1 MNYKIIDG
9 EKVYGY
15 RWIILALMGLA
26 CIVVNGSTLVFA
38 GMAGILLNPTGPWA
52 FDAQQFMMLTSCS
65 YLTGFLFCMVTGTM
79 ADRMGI
85 KKVLVIGLA
94 ISAIGA
100 ILRIFWGGFAGMFV
114 TSVIFGFGLAALN
127 ANSAKIISLWFPG
140 KMISV
145 AMGIYLCCA
154 TVGCALA
161 VPLAGMATEPTP
173 VFVAVAVLSVIVAV
187 LWAVLYKKH
196 PDNEQRIVEPVMKH
210 LGVVVKSKNL
220 WVACLVIG
228 FVMAAG
234 AVNNGYL
241 VAALSGDPTVG
252 GKALDYTFA
261 TLTSSICNITCSVGG
276 IMFPL
281 IFSKTHNEK
290 WWLVGLCAAVIVGIG
305 IYWFML
311 DGIATAVGVM
321 IVSVLVAGSASA
333 VESTSGAASRHQPRA
348 HGRCRRPALH
358 HPERLRVPH
367 PVLRCRPDLRPE
379 LRSAQWR
386 SVCDSD
392 GACAD
397 FRPVPP
403 EARHGQ
409 SLIRSRGIWQVRQPL
424 PRSAYPPP
432 VRWEGQI
439 PRGRDFEIGVPPF
452 LLDRRRYV
460 LGVQPCLRKVQAA
473 EAEGRDVPLVR
484 RGHVLLQGGS
494 PVRGKPSLPQMRRGA
509 VRDGRA

>member
-196 PDNEQRIVEPVMKH
+196 PI
-210 LGVVVKSKNL
+210 
-220 WVACLVIG
+220 
-228 FVMAAG
+228 
-234 AVNNGYL
+234 
-241 VAALSGDPTVG
+241 
-252 GKALDYTFA
+252 
-261 TLTSSICNITCSVGG
+261 TSS
-276 IMFPL
+276 
-281 IFSKTHNEK
+281 
-290 WWLVGLCAAVIVGIG
+290 
-305 IYWFML
+305 
-311 DGIATAVGVM
+311 
-321 IVSVLVAGSASA
+321 AS
-333 VESTSGAASRHQPRA
+333 S
-348 HGRCRRPALH
+348 
-358 HPERLRVPH
+358 
-367 PVLRCRPDLRPE
+367 
-379 LRSAQWR
+379 
-386 SVCDSD
+386 
-392 GACAD
+392 
-397 FRPVPP
+397 
-403 EARHGQ
+403 
-409 SLIRSRGIWQVRQPL
+409 SLS
-424 PRSAYPPP
+424 
-432 VRWEGQI
+432 
-439 PRGRDFEIGVPPF
+439 
-452 LLDRRRYV
+452 
-460 LGVQPCLRKVQAA
+460 
-473 EAEGRDVPLVR
+473 
-484 RGHVLLQGGS
+484 
-494 PVRGKPSLPQMRRGA
+494 
-509 VRDGRA
+509 

>member
-38 GMAGILLNPTGPWA
+38 GMAGILLNPMGQWA

-173 VFVAVAVLSVIVAV
+173 VFVAVAVLSVIVVV
-187 LWAVLYKKH
+187 L
-196 PDNEQRIVEPVMKH
+196 
-210 LGVVVKSKNL
+210 
-220 WVACLVIG
+220 
-228 FVMAAG
+228 
-234 AVNNGYL
+234 
-241 VAALSGDPTVG
+241 
-252 GKALDYTFA
+252 
-261 TLTSSICNITCSVGG
+261 
-276 IMFPL
+276 
-281 IFSKTHNEK
+281 
-290 WWLVGLCAAVIVGIG
+290 
-305 IYWFML
+305 
-311 DGIATAVGVM
+311 
-321 IVSVLVAGSASA
+321 
-333 VESTSGAASRHQPRA
+333 
-348 HGRCRRPALH
+348 
-358 HPERLRVPH
+358 
-367 PVLRCRPDLRPE
+367 
-379 LRSAQWR
+379 
-386 SVCDSD
+386 
-392 GACAD
+392 
-397 FRPVPP
+397 
-403 EARHGQ
+403 
-409 SLIRSRGIWQVRQPL
+409 
-424 PRSAYPPP
+424 
-432 VRWEGQI
+432 
-439 PRGRDFEIGVPPF
+439 
-452 LLDRRRYV
+452 
-460 LGVQPCLRKVQAA
+460 
-473 EAEGRDVPLVR
+473 
-484 RGHVLLQGGS
+484 
-494 PVRGKPSLPQMRRGA
+494 
-509 VRDGRA
+509 

>member
-38 GMAGILLNPTGPWA
+38 GMAGILLNPMGQWA

-100 ILRIFWGGFAGMFV
+100 ILRIFWGGFAGM
-114 TSVIFGFGLAALN
+114 
-127 ANSAKIISLWFPG
+127 
-140 KMISV
+140 
-145 AMGIYLCCA
+145 
-154 TVGCALA
+154 
-161 VPLAGMATEPTP
+161 ATEPTP
-173 VFVAVAVLSVIVAV
+173 VFVAVAVLSVIVVV

-241 VAALSGDPTVG
+241 VAALSGDPAVG

-321 IVSVLVAGSASA
+321 IVSVLVGGVLPLSKALPAQLPDISREHMGAAGGLHSTIQNAFAFLIPSYVVAPICGLNYDLLNGAAYAILTALVLISALFLPKLVTGNRASA
-333 VESTSGAASRHQPRA
+333 AEESS
-348 HGRCRRPALH
+348 
-358 HPERLRVPH
+358 
-367 PVLRCRPDLRPE
+367 
-379 LRSAQWR
+379 
-386 SVCDSD
+386 
-392 GACAD
+392 
-397 FRPVPP
+397 
-403 EARHGQ
+403 
-409 SLIRSRGIWQVRQPL
+409 
-424 PRSAYPPP
+424 
-432 VRWEGQI
+432 
-439 PRGRDFEIGVPPF
+439 
-452 LLDRRRYV
+452 
-460 LGVQPCLRKVQAA
+460 K
-473 EAEGRDVPLVR
+473 
-484 RGHVLLQGGS
+484 
-494 PVRGKPSLPQMRRGA
+494 
-509 VRDGRA
+509 